1 LRWSPDGR
9 AVQFLL
15 TKGDITNIWEQPLA
29 GGSPK
34 QITNFTSGSIFDFN
48 WFPDGKQLLMSRG
61 EISSDV
67 VLLSNIR

>member
-15 TKGDITNIWEQPLA
+15 TKGYVTNIWEQLLA
-29 GGSPK
+29 GGSPR
-34 QITNFTSGSIFDFN
+34 QITNFTSGSIVDFN
-48 WFPDGKQLLMSRG
+48 WYPEGKHLLMSRG